1 MTKNLALYSVLMLL
15 FSEFAV
21 ADCVLKMGYKDGPKR
36 PLIGEEGDNSGV
48 YNELFGLAAKRI
60 GCRLV
65 ILRSSKK
72 RIHKL
77 LRQGYVDFYPG
88 ASFSLERAAYLQYI
102 ENGLKTAEYG
112 LSPLGIENIK
122 NYEQVKKLGLIW
134 LMELGS
140 SKREI
145 SDRLAIKIQQTQNVD
160 IDKVMLYFETRNVS
174 FYVIDKE
181 VVDYFTL
188 DKPDYFLE
196 YNGLKLHKDCC
207 GGELA
212 MYLGFSKKS
221 DHYQYVKNPL
231 FKKEKAL
238 TSTNQTDKIASDSI
252 VAQFSKALA
261 ALEKEGITQQL
272 YKKHLTLNLL

>member
-1 MTKNLALYSVLMLL
+1 MTKNLLSYSVLMLL
-15 FSEFAV
+15 FSELSLAG
-21 ADCVLKMGYKDGPKR
+21 CVLKMGYKEGSKR
-36 PLIGEEGDNSGV
+36 PLIAEEGNNSGV

-88 ASFSLERAAYLQYI
+88 ASFSFERSTYLQYI
-102 ENGLKTAEYG
+102 ENGLTTAEYG
-112 LSPLGIENIK
+112 ITPIGIEHIES
-122 NYEQVKKLGLIW
+122 YEQVKKLGLIW

-181 VVDYFTL
+181 VVDFFTL
-188 DKPDYFLE
+188 DRPDYFLE
-196 YNGLKLHKDCC
+196 YNGLKLHKNCC
-207 GGELA
+207 GGELP

-221 DHYQYVKNPL
+221 SHYHNVANPL
-231 FKKEKAL
+231 FNHVKAL
-238 TSTNQTDKIASDSI
+238 SSENQTDKLASNSIA
-252 VAQFSKALA
+252 AQFSRALI
-261 ALEKEGITQQL
+261 ALKNEGVTQQL
-272 YKKHLTLNLL
+272 YTKHLRLN